1 MHLIHDDD
9 IKMFLK
15 LFSTMFFDCMVLVQ
29 PYFARGFF
37 LLKASFAFPLSPSAF
52 S

>member
-1 MHLIHDDD
+1 MHLIHDVD
-9 IKMFLK
+9 IKLFLK
-15 LFSTMFFDCMVLVQ
+15 LFNTMFFDCMVLVQ